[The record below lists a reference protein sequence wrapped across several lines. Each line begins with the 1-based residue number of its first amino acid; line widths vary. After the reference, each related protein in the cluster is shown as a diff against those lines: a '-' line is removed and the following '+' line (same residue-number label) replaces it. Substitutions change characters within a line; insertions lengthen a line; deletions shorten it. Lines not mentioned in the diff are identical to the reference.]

1 MNGAV
6 TSYANVLLTL
16 AKTSADVT
24 DAQSAFLICPRL
36 TDGLCTQR
44 IPGAE

>member
-16 AKTSADVT
+16 AKTSADVA
-24 DAQSAFLICPRL
+24 DAQTTF
-36 TDGLCTQR
+36 QN
-44 IPGAE
+44 